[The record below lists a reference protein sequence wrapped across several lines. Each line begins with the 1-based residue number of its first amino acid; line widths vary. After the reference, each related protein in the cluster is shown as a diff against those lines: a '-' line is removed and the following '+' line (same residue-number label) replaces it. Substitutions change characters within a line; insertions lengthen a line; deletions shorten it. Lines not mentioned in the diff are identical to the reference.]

1 MENGEDAKE
10 AEGKC
15 PEADAVINIVY
26 VHVYYYSVGSTGVEF
41 RITGFQWVKPV
52 AEVRAVPASRI
63 KS

>member
-26 VHVYYYSVGSTGVEF
+26 SIRGYYYSVGRQEWSSGSS
-41 RITGFQWVKPV
+41 GSNGQSQWRK
-52 AEVRAVPASRI
+52 
-63 KS
+63 